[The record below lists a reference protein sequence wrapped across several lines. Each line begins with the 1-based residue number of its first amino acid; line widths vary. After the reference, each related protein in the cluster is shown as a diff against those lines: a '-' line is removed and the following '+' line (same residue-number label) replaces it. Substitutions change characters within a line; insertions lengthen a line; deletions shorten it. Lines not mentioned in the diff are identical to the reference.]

1 MLDLASPAIFV
12 SLPLAA
18 ENPLNHVVDHAI
30 VKTSGGWWVLTNH
43 MVMLMI
49 SAALML
55 LIFPKMT
62 KRYRDGEHVPT
73 GTRNFFEAIML
84 YMRDDVVKPLLGPQ
98 TTAYIPYLWTLF
110 FFILFT
116 NILGLLPLDI
126 PTQAMGLGAKH
137 HGLFGTATGNFWVT
151 ASLALVT
158 FCVVQISGIRA
169 NGLLGWMHHFLGG
182 APWYVAIIMIPVEIM
197 GMLIKP
203 FALAVRL
210 AANMTAGHILLA
222 VIIGFVPAAFAALG
236 VIGGG
241 TIGVVSV
248 VSAVAIMCLELF
260 VAFLQAYL
268 FTFLT
273 ALFISQM
280 VVHDE
285 AHGGDEHGHGHGHEQ
300 EFHNGHPVTGQELT
314 EARLAG
320 RAHQV

>member
-1 MLDLASPAIFV
+1 MLDALAPMN
-12 SLPLAA
+12 LLAA
-18 ENPLNHVVDHAI
+18 GNPLNHVVDHPLI
-30 VKTSGGWWVLTNH
+30 KTSGGTWILTNH
-43 MVMLMI
+43 MVMMLL
-49 SAALML
+49 SAGLML
-55 LIFPKMT
+55 LVFPRIT
-62 KRYRDGEHVPT
+62 KRYQAGEHVPT
-73 GTRNFFEAIML
+73 GSRNFFEAIIL
-84 YMRDDVVKPLLGPQ
+84 YLREDVVKPLLGHQ
-98 TTAYIPYLWTLF
+98 TTAYMPYLWTLF

-126 PTQAMGLGAKH
+126 VTSYLHIGGH
-137 HGLFGTATGNFWVT
+137 HGIFGTATSNFWVT
-151 ASLALVT
+151 ATLAIVT
-158 FCVVQISGIRA
+158 FLVVQISGIRA
-169 NGLLGWMHHFLGG
+169 NGIGGWAHHFLGG
-182 APWYVAIIMIPVEIM
+182 APWYIAPIMIPVEFM

-222 VIIGFVPAAFAALG
+222 VIIGFVPAAFAAMG
-236 VIGGG
+236 AAGGM
-241 TIGVVSV
+241 TVGVVSV

-285 AHGGDEHGHGHGHEQ
+285 AHGGDEAGHGHGHEA
-300 EFHNGHPVTGQELT
+300 EYKDGHPVVGRQAD
-314 EARLAG
+314 ARIAG

>member
-1 MLDLASPAIFV
+1 MLDLASSANFLP
-12 SLPLAA
+12 LPLAA

-30 VKTSGGWWVLTNH
+30 VRTSGGWWLLTNH
-43 MVMLMI
+43 MVMLML
-49 SAALML
+49 AALLML
-55 LIFPKMT
+55 VIFPKIT

-84 YMRDDVVKPLLGPQ
+84 YIRDDVVKPLLGPQ
-98 TTAYIPYLWTLF
+98 TTAYMPYLWTLF

-126 PTQAMGLGAKH
+126 PTQAIGLGAKH
-137 HGLFGTATGNFWVT
+137 HGLFGTATSNVWVT
-151 ASLALVT
+151 GALALVT
-158 FCVVQISGIRA
+158 FVVVQISGLRA
-169 NGLLGWMHHFLGG
+169 NGLVGWLHHFLGG
-182 APWYVAIIMIPVEIM
+182 APWYVALIMIPVEFM

-210 AANMTAGHILLA
+210 FANMTAGHILLA
-222 VIIGFVPAAFAALG
+222 VLIGFVPAAFAAFG
-236 VIGGG
+236 TPGGL

-248 VSAVAIMCLELF
+248 VSSVAIMCLELL
-260 VAFLQAYL
+260 VAVIQAYL

-285 AHGGDEHGHGHGHEQ
+285 AHGGDEHGHGHGHERD
-300 EFHNGHPVTGQELT
+300 FHNGHPVVGEQAD
-314 EARLAG
+314 ARMAG